1 MPQLV
6 ILSGKGGTGK
16 TCLSAAFAH
25 LSSVDHSAQKIVLV
39 DADVDAA
46 NLELILKAKRFSQE
60 VFSGG
65 ETAQIDRVKCNS
77 CGMCQV
83 VCRFGAVA
91 CLDGNYEID
100 PIACDG
106 CASCLYQCPQ
116 DAICMKQQIAGEW
129 FCSET
134 DYGSLFHAHLYPAQN
149 NSGKLVAL
157 IKQKAQQ
164 VVDAGLA
171 QLMLVDGPPGIGCP
185 VISAV
190 SGADHVLIVTEPSLA
205 GIHDLERVLA
215 ATAYFGIQPKVCI
228 NKADLFSEG
237 ADRIQKLCLTMG
249 VELIGRIPFDLSI
262 PRAMTQGMPVT
273 RLFPDSPASKA
284 IVKIW
289 ANIKK
294 IIKEDRVPGN
304 LVKIKS

>member
-25 LSSVDHSAQKIVLV
+25 LSSVDHPEQKIVLV

-46 NLELILKAKRFSQE
+46 NLELILEAKRYSQE
-60 VFSGG
+60 LFSGG
-65 ETAQIDRVKCNS
+65 AIAQIDEAKCNN
-77 CGMCQV
+77 CGICQE

-91 CLDGNYEID
+91 YINGKYEID

-106 CASCLYQCPQ
+106 CAACLYQCPEE
-116 DAICMKQQIAGEW
+116 AIKMQQQIAGEW
-129 FCSET
+129 FRSET
-134 DYGSLFHAHLYPAQN
+134 DYGSLFHAHLYPAQS

-157 IKQKAQQ
+157 IKRKAQQ
-164 VVDAGLA
+164 VLDDGQA

-190 SGADHVLIVTEPSLA
+190 SGADAVLIVTEPSLA

-215 ATAYFGIQPKVCI
+215 TTEYFGIQPFVCI
-228 NKADLFSEG
+228 NKADLFREG
-237 ADRIQKLCLTMG
+237 SDKIQSLCLAQG
-249 VELIGRIPFDLSI
+249 IKLIGKIPFDLSI
-262 PRAMTQGMPVT
+262 PNAMTQGMPVT
-273 RLFPDSPASKA
+273 KFFPDSPASKA
-284 IVKIW
+284 IIRIWEIIQKITK
-289 ANIKK
+289 A
-294 IIKEDRVPGN
+294 DRVSGN
-304 LVKIKS
+304 LIQIQ